1 MIECGDMTTSRK
13 GHERKLESLQCC
25 IAGDGV
31 VRFVHARSF
40 RRYGTG
46 GGEKEAF

>member
-1 MIECGDMTTSRK
+1 MIECGDMTYTSME
-13 GHERKLESLQCC
+13 HERKLESLQCC

-40 RRYGTG
+40 RKVRNR
-46 GGEKEAF
+46 GGEEESF